1 MCFTFLPAGFLW
13 RVRDLRI
20 AVLARAISLLGD
32 ELALVALVLRTQGE
46 GDGAWPVVALLLAG
60 CLPLV
65 LLAPLVG
72 RLVDR
77 IDSRRLLVVSGC
89 GQLACCLALAWLPS
103 QPVMLALV
111 AAMGAGQAVN
121 SATWQALLPSIAGLD
136 RLPAA
141 IGMSQ
146 ATSTAAAIM
155 APVIGGLL
163 TGLYGA
169 RVPLLLDAVSFAA
182 VTVAAL
188 AIRTRRGSPAG
199 RASDPRGGWAIVR
212 ADAMLLPLVAMLS
225 VFILLGGMVNVIEV
239 FLVRE
244 VMHASAIWYGV
255 LGSGWG
261 VGVLIGALLGSRFG
275 GGPSGQR
282 SLLRLA
288 LASAIGLALGL
299 VGMGVAPA
307 AAWALPAVLA
317 GGACNGLLNLA
328 TGSLIGIRTAEAV
341 RGRVAAI
348 VGGLASAG
356 QVGAM
361 LLGGLLATVLG
372 PRQIFVL
379 AGLLGALVPIGLA
392 RRLLTS
398 ADSVPA
404 VSEAPA
410 SAVLPVDRDF
420 AIIGRGA
427 GRHAVHPPA

>member
-1 MCFTFLPAGFLW
+1 
-13 RVRDLRI
+13 
-20 AVLARAISLLGD
+20 
-32 ELALVALVLRTQGE
+32 
-46 GDGAWPVVALLLAG
+46 
-60 CLPLV
+60 
-65 LLAPLVG
+65 
-72 RLVDR
+72 
-77 IDSRRLLVVSGC
+77 
-89 GQLACCLALAWLPS
+89 
-103 QPVMLALV
+103 
-111 AAMGAGQAVN
+111 
-121 SATWQALLPSIAGLD
+121 
-136 RLPAA
+136 
-141 IGMSQ
+141 
-146 ATSTAAAIM
+146 
-155 APVIGGLL
+155 
-163 TGLYGA
+163 
-169 RVPLLLDAVSFAA
+169 
-182 VTVAAL
+182 
-188 AIRTRRGSPAG
+188 
-199 RASDPRGGWAIVR
+199 
-212 ADAMLLPLVAMLS
+212 LVAMLS